1 MRLPL
6 FLPAA
11 ISLLMTY
18 PVHAELPLGWRMPT
32 AKELGDDIDWR
43 KEDPNRYLSVS
54 GDFDGDKKQ
63 DSAQLLVNDA
73 RNSMALF
80 VMLSSNSYKPSL
92 LDEIADKRMITV
104 MGVALAKPAYY
115 KTACGKGYY
124 KCGKNEPE
132 NIRLK
137 NPAIDY
143 FKESSANSFF
153 VWQPRT
159 RRFVRLWM
167 SD

>member
-6 FLPAA
+6 VLPAA
-11 ISLLMTY
+11 ISLLITS
-18 PVHAELPLGWRMPT
+18 PVHAELPLGWRVPT
-32 AKELGDDIDWR
+32 AEELANDIDWR

-80 VMLSSNSYKPSL
+80 VMLSSNNYKPTL
-92 LDEIADKRMITV
+92 LDEMTDKRMITV
-104 MGVALAKPAYY
+104 MGVALAKPADY
-115 KTACGKGYY
+115 KTACGKGYF
-124 KCGKNEPE
+124 KCEKNEPE
-132 NIRLK
+132 SIRLK

-143 FKESSANSFF
+143 FKEGSANSFF
-153 VWQPRT
+153 VWEPRT
-159 RRFVRLWM
+159 RRFVRFWM